1 MKRIA
6 AVLIFA
12 AGFGLIAYASLSKK
26 TSTKQSTE
34 KKADKDQ
41 DCEKKCDRKCLY
53 DI

>member
-12 AGFGLIAYASLSKK
+12 AGFGFIAFASLNKRNSN
-26 TSTKQSTE
+26 KQVTE
-34 KKADKDQ
+34 KKADKD
-41 DCEKKCDRKCLY
+41 CEKKCSRTCMLQ